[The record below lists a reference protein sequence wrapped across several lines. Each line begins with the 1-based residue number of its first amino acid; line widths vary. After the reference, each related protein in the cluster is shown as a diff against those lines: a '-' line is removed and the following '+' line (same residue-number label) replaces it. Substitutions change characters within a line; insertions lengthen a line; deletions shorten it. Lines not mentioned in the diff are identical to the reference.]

1 MRYMLLIYEAEAT
14 TDAPVSPEA
23 LAASYAAHGAYY
35 GEVAQRGILQLAERL
50 RPTALAT
57 TVRIQA
63 GQVLVT
69 DGPFAETKE
78 RLGGINIFECK
89 DLDEAI
95 DLAARFPTVASGH
108 GIMEIRPIWEANES
122 ETRMMQAGSPSG
134 PSA

>member
-1 MRYMLLIYEAEAT
+1 MRYMLMVYEPEDTPAE
-14 TDAPVSPEA
+14 PPSPEA
-23 LAASYAAHGAYY
+23 MAASYAAHGAYY
-35 GEVAQRGILQLAERL
+35 GELAQRGIVQVAERL

-57 TVRIQA
+57 TVRVKD

-95 DLAARFPTVASGH
+95 ELAARFPTVAAGH
-108 GIMEIRPIWEANES
+108 GCMEIRPIWEASAE
-122 ETRMMQAGSPSG
+122 EMQMMGAEPPASPS
-134 PSA
+134 A

>member
-1 MRYMLLIYEAEAT
+1 MRYMLLVYEPEDGAA
-14 TDAPVSPEA
+14 DQISPEE

-35 GEVAQRGILQLAERL
+35 GELAQRGIVQLAERL

-57 TVRIQA
+57 TVRVKD

-95 DLAARFPTVASGH
+95 ELAARFPTIAAGR
-108 GIMEIRPIWEANES
+108 GCMEIRPVWEASPDEMQ
-122 ETRMMQAGSPSG
+122 MMEGDAPAS
-134 PSA
+134 